1 MLFNCYFVT
10 IILKL
15 TIFYI
20 FILIK
25 SAYELDTKK
34 SELLAHLFIS
44 RNLTLKFELLQKNG
58 TEANLF
64 SISERDSNKYFRI
77 STSTIKKTI
86 LLEFISNIDVGRVKR
101 LEILSQSLEDYSNF
115 HLFHIIFNG
124 PWLTI
129 AEDCKQLIKIQEDLN
144 ELDIF

>member
-10 IILKL
+10 IVLQL

-20 FILIK
+20 FILMK

-64 SISERDSNKYFRI
+64 SISERDSNKSFRI
-77 STSTIKKTI
+77 STSTIKKT
-86 LLEFISNIDVGRVKR
+86 VK
-101 LEILSQSLEDYSNF
+101 F
-115 HLFHIIFNG
+115 
-124 PWLTI
+124 
-129 AEDCKQLIKIQEDLN
+129 
-144 ELDIF
+144 

>member
-1 MLFNCYFVT
+1 MLFNCYFLT
-10 IILKL
+10 IIFQL

-20 FILIK
+20 FILMK

-64 SISERDSNKYFRI
+64 SISERDSNKSFRI
-77 STSTIKKTI
+77 STSTIKKTVKFNFKSVRI
-86 LLEFISNIDVGRVKR
+86 SLWCKSLMLRKSYTKMRELLA
-101 LEILSQSLEDYSNF
+101 
-115 HLFHIIFNG
+115 HLCG
-124 PWLTI
+124 GCERGSDTGM
-129 AEDCKQLIKIQEDLN
+129 
-144 ELDIF
+144 

>member
-77 STSTIKKTI
+77 STSTIKKTVK
-86 LLEFISNIDVGRVKR
+86 FNFKSVRIS
-101 LEILSQSLEDYSNF
+101 L
-115 HLFHIIFNG
+115 
-124 PWLTI
+124 
-129 AEDCKQLIKIQEDLN
+129 
-144 ELDIF
+144 